1 MAHFAKLDDNNIVLA
16 VHALDNHVTADSEG
30 VEDENIGVAYLTK
43 IHKHSNW
50 KQTSYNDNFR
60 KQYAGIGYTYDTAK
74 DKFIKPQPFPSWSL
88 DENDNWNAP
97 VIYPS
102 IPSYIP
108 DGQSEPLFYM
118 INWDEPGQK
127 WIAYNWES
135 PPESFNWNVD
145 TGSWDS
151 V

>member
-88 DENDNWNAP
+88 DENDDWKAP
-97 VIYPS
+97 VTSPTVTGYGDPVKAYHLS
-102 IPSYIP
+102 WDEERRKWTATDDSTPKNN
-108 DGQSEPLFYM
+108 F
-118 INWDEPGQK
+118 NWD
-127 WIAYNWES
+127 AS
-135 PPESFNWNVD
+135 AL
-145 TGSWDS
+145 SW
-151 V
+151 VPA